1 MTKLTLLTTSAVA
14 VGLVG
19 LSACTIAPLNIRPVN
34 TSALES
40 QAPSSKVDLLY
51 AQGREALVAGDLAAA
66 LELFHGA
73 RRSGP
78 DDVRVLNGLA
88 VIYDRLG
95 RYDLSANYYDRAR
108 ELDPNSAV
116 LQANLALSNQM
127 RARYGLPSQTP
138 STYSETR
145 QQLASQQAQITPQEP
160 VATSS
165 DKPAW
170 EAPASA
176 AVIAPQFATT
186 QLPPTD
192 APSVAVITYGP
203 PSFVE
208 TAPQRLPFQPQVARP
223 APTQVNLPSASVR
236 VARPNPAPHVA
247 RLTANNTIAPRAQSY
262 LPSLTKP
269 SWSRPAVIVINGTS
283 VRGQA
288 TRTAQHLRVA
298 GWVVVGV
305 GNERPYQ
312 RTATLINYG
321 IGQRQQALMV
331 ARAMRLHSGSMPSVL
346 PTPHNNQ
353 IQVRLG
359 RDSVS
364 RAKAPRRI

>member
-14 VGLVG
+14 VGLIG
-19 LSACTIAPLNIRPVN
+19 LSACAIAPLKIRPVN
-34 TSALES
+34 TSSLES

-78 DDVRVLNGLA
+78 DDIRVLNGLA

-127 RARYGLPSQTP
+127 RASHGLPSQTP
-138 STYSETR
+138 STYSEAR
-145 QQLASQQAQITPQEP
+145 EQAASQQAQITPQEP
-160 VATSS
+160 LAIASE
-165 DKPAW
+165 KPEW
-170 EAPASA
+170 EA
-176 AVIAPQFATT
+176 APPTTTSVRQFATT
-186 QLPPTD
+186 QLLPIE
-192 APSVAVITYGP
+192 APSVPVITYKP
-203 PSFVE
+203 TALVE
-208 TAPQRLPFQPQVARP
+208 TAPQRSPVQPQVARP
-223 APTQVNLPSASVR
+223 APTPINPPSASVR
-236 VARPNPAPHVA
+236 VARPNPAPNA
-247 RLTANNTIAPRAQSY
+247 GRLTAINAIASRAQSSI
-262 LPSLTKP
+262 PSLTKP
-269 SWSRPAVIVINGTS
+269 SWSRPAIIVINGTG

-288 TRTAQHLRVA
+288 SRTAQQLRVA
-298 GWVVVGV
+298 GWIVVGV

-321 IGQRQQALMV
+321 SGQRQQALMV
-331 ARAMRLHSGSMPSVL
+331 ARAMRIQSGSMPLVMA
-346 PTPHNNQ
+346 TPRNNQ

-364 RAKAPRRI
+364 RTKAPRRI

>member
-1 MTKLTLLTTSAVA
+1 MTKLTLLATSAVA
-14 VGLVG
+14 AGLVG
-19 LSACTIAPLNIRPVN
+19 LSACAIAPLKVRPVN
-34 TSALES
+34 TSSLES

-127 RARYGLPSQTP
+127 RALHGLPSQTP
-138 STYSETR
+138 STYSEVR
-145 QQLASQQAQITPQEP
+145 EQVASQEDQNTPLEP
-160 VATSS
+160 VTISS

-170 EAPASA
+170 EAPPPAIVSAS
-176 AVIAPQFATT
+176 QFTTT
-186 QLPPTD
+186 QVQSTD
-192 APSVAVITYGP
+192 TPSVAVITYEP
-203 PSFVE
+203 ATFVE
-208 TAPQRLPFQPQVARP
+208 TLPQWSPVQPQIARP
-223 APTQVNLPSASVR
+223 APVLVSQPSASVR
-236 VARPNPAPHVA
+236 AARPVPALRADRV
-247 RLTANNTIAPRAQSY
+247 TANNANVSRAPSSA
-262 LPSLTKP
+262 PSATKP
-269 SWSRPAVIVINGTS
+269 SWSRPAIIVINGTG

-321 IGQRQQALMV
+321 SGQRQQALMV
-331 ARAMRLHSGSMPSVL
+331 ACAMRVNSGSTPMVM

-359 RDSVS
+359 RDSVP
-364 RAKAPRRI
+364 RTNAPRRI